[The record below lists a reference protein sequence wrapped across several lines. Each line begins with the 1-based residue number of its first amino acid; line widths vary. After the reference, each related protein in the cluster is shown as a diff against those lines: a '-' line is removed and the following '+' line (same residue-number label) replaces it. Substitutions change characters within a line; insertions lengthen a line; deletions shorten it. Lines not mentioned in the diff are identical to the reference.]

1 MTRRDWLASAIG
13 GAVCFA
19 APNGDGAGHLAV
31 INDEAGLTR
40 AETFGFAK
48 QYGIR
53 AIELRSAQTPKLS
66 YVERL
71 PDAELK
77 ELKTQLDDAGLFA
90 STLDSSLLKIVFPG
104 TTAVTRED
112 FYVNYYAGLGLTD
125 ESMYRDRLE
134 MLKRTIHAAHLVGA
148 PNVRVFAYWRVA
160 NPQMILKRVAE
171 DMSRMAEVAERE
183 KLRLVLETEMSTNV
197 ATSDEAAQMMKLV
210 PSPAFGINWDPQNS
224 LEYESK
230 PFPDGYNKL
239 PKDRIWNVHVKA
251 EGLFGPKHPLPW
263 DAIIPAM
270 LKDGYSGKF
279 SLETHRGHDARNVA
293 ASRQCVEKLLKI
305 LQQG

>member
-1 MTRRDWLASAIG
+1 MTRRDWLASALG
-13 GAVCFA
+13 GAVCIA
-19 APNGDGAGHLAV
+19 APNGDGASHLAV
-31 INDEAGLTR
+31 INDEAGLSR
-40 AETFGFAK
+40 KETFAFAK

-53 AIELRSAQTPKLS
+53 ALELRSAQKPKLD

-77 ELKTQLDDAGLFA
+77 ELRTQLDDAGLFV
-90 STLDSSLLKIVFPG
+90 STLDSSLLKICYPG
-104 TTAVTRED
+104 TTSTKKED

-134 MLKRTIHAAHLVGA
+134 LLKRTIYAAHLLGD
-148 PNVRVFAYWRVA
+148 PKIRVFAYWRVDD
-160 NPQMILKRVAE
+160 PQAIFKRVAE
-171 DMSRMAEVAERE
+171 DMAAMAAVAERE
-183 KLRLVLETEMSTNV
+183 KVKLVVETEMSTNV
-197 ATSDEAAQMMKLV
+197 ATSDEAVQLMELV
-210 PSPAFGINWDPQNS
+210 PSPALGINWDPQNS
-224 LEYESK
+224 LSYE
-230 PFPDGYNKL
+230 PAPYPEGYNKL
-239 PKDRIWNVHVKA
+239 PKDRIWNVHIKA

-293 ASRQCVEKLLKI
+293 ASRQCIEKLLQI
-305 LQQG
+305 LRS